1 MAVFTRVNGT
11 SQAVVHVD
19 IADRPTQDSTGIIIS
34 TGIGKHPTMYKIEGN
49 SSILSDQL
57 GTGGAVETILRVIAT
72 NAVII
77 AYQVEGSGSDE
88 MRVLCEATSWNVDG
102 GNDYDLQSAIRAIG
116 TAGVDPTISLAH
128 ALVTEVG
135 FKS

>member
-19 IADRPTQDSTGIIIS
+19 IADRPSQASTGIIIS
-34 TGIGKHPTMYKIEGN
+34 TGIGKHPTMFKIDAN
-49 SSILSDQL
+49 TRVLSDQL
-57 GTGGAVETILRVIAT
+57 GTGGAVEAILRVIAT
-72 NAVII
+72 NAVVI

-88 MRVLCEATSWNVDG
+88 MRVLVEASSWNDG
-102 GNDYDLQSAIRAIG
+102 STDYDLELAIRAIG
-116 TAGVDPTISLAH
+116 TTGDPAISLAT
-128 ALVTEVG
+128 AVVTEVG

>member
-34 TGIGKHPTMYKIEGN
+34 TGIGKHPTMLKIEGN

-72 NAVII
+72 NAVVI
-77 AYQVEGSGSDE
+77 AYQVEGGGSDE
-88 MRVLCEATSWNVDG
+88 MRVLCEASSWNDG
-102 GNDYDLQSAIRAIG
+102 STDYDLQLAIRAIG
-116 TAGVDPTISLAH
+116 TAGVDPVISLAH
-128 ALVTEVG
+128 ANVTEVG

>member
-11 SQAVVHVD
+11 AEGVVHVD
-19 IADRPTQDSTGIIIS
+19 IADRPSQVSTGRIIS

-57 GTGGAVETILRVIAT
+57 GTGGAVEAILRVIAT
-72 NAVII
+72 NAVVI
-77 AYQVEGSGSDE
+77 AYQVEGGESDE
-88 MRVLCEATSWNVDG
+88 LRVLVEATSWNDG
-102 GNDYDLQSAIRAIG
+102 SMDYDLELAIRALG
-116 TAGVDPTISLAH
+116 TVGVNPISLSNAN
-128 ALVTEVG
+128 VYEVG

>member
-19 IADRPTQDSTGIIIS
+19 IADRPSQASTGIIIS
-34 TGIGKHPTMYKIEGN
+34 TGIGKHPTMFKFEVNAVLG
-49 SSILSDQL
+49 DQL

-72 NAVII
+72 NAVVI

-88 MRVLCEATSWNVDG
+88 MRVLCEASSWDDG
-102 GNDYDLQSAIRAIG
+102 STDYDLELAIRAIG
-116 TAGVDPTISLAH
+116 TTGAPPISLSTTT
-128 ALVTEVG
+128 VTTVG

>member
-19 IADRPTQDSTGIIIS
+19 IADRPSQDSTGIIIS
-34 TGIGKHPTMYKIEGN
+34 TGIGKHPTMYKIDAN
-49 SSILSDQL
+49 TRVLSDQL

-77 AYQVEGSGSDE
+77 AYQVEGGGSDE
-88 MRVLCEATSWNVDG
+88 MRVLVESSSWNDG
-102 GNDYDLQSAIRAIG
+102 SSDYDLQLAIRAIG
-116 TAGVDPTISLAH
+116 TTGSPAISLAT
-128 ALVTEVG
+128 AVVTEVG

>member
-11 SQAVVHVD
+11 AEAVVHVD
-19 IADRPTQDSTGIIIS
+19 IADRPLQASTGIIIS
-34 TGIGKHPTMYKIEGN
+34 TGIGKHPTMFKIDADAN
-49 SSILSDQL
+49 VLSNQL

-88 MRVLCEATSWNVDG
+88 MRVLCEASSWNNG
-102 GNDYDLQSAIRAIG
+102 STAYDLQLAIRAIG
-116 TAGVDPTISLAH
+116 TTGAPASSISLAT
-128 ALVTEVG
+128 AVVTEVG

>member
-19 IADRPTQDSTGIIIS
+19 IADRPSQASTGIIIS
-34 TGIGKHPTMYKIEGN
+34 TGIGKHPTMFKIDAN
-49 SSILSDQL
+49 TRVLSDQL

-88 MRVLCEATSWNVDG
+88 MRVLVEASSWNDG
-102 GNDYDLQSAIRAIG
+102 STDYDLQLAVRAIG
-116 TAGVDPTISLAH
+116 TTGSPAISLAT
-128 ALVTEVG
+128 ATVTEVG
-135 FKS
+135 LKS

>member
-11 SQAVVHVD
+11 SQGVVHVD

-34 TGIGKHPTMYKIEGN
+34 TGIGKHPTMYKIEAN
-49 SSILSDQL
+49 SSTLSDQL

-72 NAVII
+72 NAVVI
-77 AYQVEGSGSDE
+77 AYQVEGSETDQ
-88 MRVLCEATSWNVDG
+88 MRVLVEATSWNDG
-102 GNDYDLQSAIRAIG
+102 SGDYDLQAAIRAIG
-116 TAGVDPTISLAH
+116 TAGVDPVISLAH
-128 ALVTEVG
+128 ANVTEVG

>member
-11 SQAVVHVD
+11 ANGVVHVD
-19 IADRPTQDSTGIIIS
+19 IADRPSQASTGIIIS
-34 TGIGKHPTMYKIEGN
+34 TGIGKHPTMFKIDTSN
-49 SSILSDQL
+49 NVLSDQL

-72 NAVII
+72 NAVVI

-88 MRVLCEATSWNVDG
+88 MRVLVEASSWNNG
-102 GNDYDLQSAIRAIG
+102 STDYNLQLAIRAIG
-116 TAGVDPTISLAH
+116 TTGAPAISLAT
-128 ALVTEVG
+128 AAVTEVG

>member
-19 IADRPTQDSTGIIIS
+19 IADRPSQASTGIIIS
-34 TGIGKHPTMYKIEGN
+34 TGIGKHPTMFKIDADTRV
-49 SSILSDQL
+49 LSDQL
-57 GTGGAVETILRVIAT
+57 GSGGAVETILRVIAT

-88 MRVLCEATSWNVDG
+88 MRVLCEASSWNNG
-102 GNDYDLQSAIRAIG
+102 STAYDLQLAIRAIG
-116 TAGVDPTISLAH
+116 TTGSPAISLAT
-128 ALVTEVG
+128 ATVTEVG

>member
-11 SQAVVHVD
+11 AEAVVHVD
-19 IADRPTQDSTGIIIS
+19 IADRPLQASTGIIIS
-34 TGIGKHPTMYKIEGN
+34 TGIGKHPTMFKIDADAN
-49 SSILSDQL
+49 VLSNQL

-88 MRVLCEATSWNVDG
+88 MRVLCEASSWNNG
-102 GNDYDLQSAIRAIG
+102 STAYDLQLAIRAIG
-116 TAGVDPTISLAH
+116 TTGAPAISLAT
-128 ALVTEVG
+128 AVVTEVG